1 MNRLANETSPYL
13 RQHADNPVDW
23 YAWGE
28 EALSRAK
35 TENKP
40 ILLSVGYSACHWCHV
55 MAHESFEDETTAA
68 LMNKLYVNI
77 KVDREE
83 RPDIDD
89 IYMQAVQALSNGHG
103 GWPMTVFL
111 LPDGRPF
118 YAGTYFP
125 KEARYG
131 MPSFK
136 QVLEG
141 VYDAYQNRRD
151 EVEEIA
157 GQLTQGLN
165 RASLGIGQGSQLN
178 EDLLDATL
186 KPFEREY
193 DATYGGFGGAPKF
206 PQAMNLEYLL
216 QYHHRTGDE
225 AALNMV
231 TLTLKKM
238 AMGGIYDQLG
248 GGFHRYS
255 VDAIWLVPHFE
266 KMLYDNALLSRVYLH
281 AWQVTG
287 DTFFKETAEEIYDYI
302 LREMT
307 APEGG
312 FYSATDADSE
322 GVEGKFFVWS
332 KDELTA
338 LLGEENGRIA
348 VETWGVSGRGNFE
361 GHNILYRP
369 NDDAVTAARLGL
381 TVEQLR
387 EKLEIIKDILFAARA
402 QRVHPGLD
410 DKILASWNG
419 LMLASLAEAARVLER
434 QDYLDGALR
443 AGQFLREIMVTSA
456 GRVFRTYKD
465 GSARINGFLE
475 DYACLAEAFLQ
486 LYQTTFDPHWYVLA
500 QTLADNALKHFRA
513 PDGGFFDTPDD
524 GETLIARPRSLQDN
538 AVPAGSSIMAKVLVM
553 LAAYSGSADYEQAAR
568 ETLAPL
574 DAAMRQVPQAFG
586 EALAAAGMLV
596 RGMREIAV
604 VGEFND
610 DRTVA
615 LLTEIFDDYR
625 PNAVVALSP
634 SDVDGE
640 HTIPLLS
647 YRVMQEGEPTVYVC
661 RQFACQLPVTTP
673 DALQSLL
680 D

>member
-13 RQHADNPVDW
+13 RQHAENPVDW

-28 EALSRAK
+28 EALTQAK
-35 TENKP
+35 TEGKP

-55 MAHESFEDETTAA
+55 MAHESFEDEATAA
-68 LMNKLYVNI
+68 LMNKLYINI

-125 KEARYG
+125 KEARPG

-136 QVLEG
+136 QVLAA
-141 VYDAYQNRRD
+141 VHDAYLNRRD
-151 EVEEIA
+151 DVSEIA
-157 GQLTQGLN
+157 EQLTQGLN
-165 RASLGIGQGSQLN
+165 RGSLGIGQASQLN
-178 EDLLDATL
+178 EELLDATL
-186 KPFEREY
+186 KPFEREF
-193 DATYGGFGGAPKF
+193 DVHYGGFGGAPKF

-216 QYHHRTGDE
+216 RFYNRTGDE
-225 AALNMV
+225 SALEMV

-287 DTFFKETAEEIYDYI
+287 DLFFKKIAEDIYDYV

-322 GVEGKFFVWS
+322 GEEGKFFVWS
-332 KDELTA
+332 KDELIA
-338 LLGEENGRIA
+338 LLGEENGQIA
-348 VETWGVSGRGNFE
+348 IETWGVSARGNFE

-369 NDDAVTAARLGL
+369 NDELVTAARLGIS
-381 TVEQLR
+381 VDQLR
-387 EKLEIIKDILFAARA
+387 EKLETISDILFAART

-410 DKILASWNG
+410 DKILSSWNG

-434 QDYLDGALR
+434 QDYRDGALR
-443 AGQFLREIMVTSA
+443 AGQFLREVMVNSN
-456 GRVFRTYKD
+456 GRVYRSYKD
-465 GSARINGFLE
+465 GTARINGFLE
-475 DYACLAEAFLQ
+475 DYACLAEAFLE

-524 GETLIARPRSLQDN
+524 GESLIARPRNLQDN
-538 AVPAGSSIMAKVLVM
+538 ALPAGSSSMAKALLM
-553 LAAYSGSADYEQAAR
+553 LAAFSGSADYEQAAR

-574 DAAMRQVPQAFG
+574 DAAMQQVPQAFG
-586 EALAAAGMLV
+586 EALAAADMLV
-596 RGMREIAV
+596 RGIQEIAV
-604 VGEFND
+604 VGDWND
-610 DRTVA
+610 DRTKV
-615 LLTEIFDDYR
+615 LLTKIFTDYR
-625 PNAVVALSP
+625 PNAVTALSP
-634 SDVDGE
+634 TEVESE

-647 YRVMQEGEPTVYVC
+647 YRTMQDGEPTVYVC

-673 DALQSLL
+673 SALEGLL
-680 D
+680 N

>member
-1 MNRLANETSPYL
+1 MNRLADETSPYL
-13 RQHADNPVDW
+13 RQHAENPVNW

-28 EALSRAK
+28 EALTQAK
-35 TENKP
+35 AEGKP

-55 MAHESFEDETTAA
+55 MAHESFEDEATAA
-68 LMNKLYVNI
+68 LMNRLYINI

-83 RPDIDD
+83 RPDIDN

-125 KEARYG
+125 KEARQG

-136 QVLEG
+136 QVLEA
-141 VYDAYQNRRD
+141 VNDAYQKRRD
-151 EVEEIA
+151 DVNEIA
-157 GQLTQGLN
+157 EQLTQGLN
-165 RASLGIGQGSQLN
+165 RASLGIGQNSQLN
-178 EDLLDATL
+178 EGLLDATL
-186 KPFEREY
+186 KLFEREF
-193 DATYGGFGGAPKF
+193 DAHYGGFGGAPKF

-216 QYHHRTGDE
+216 RFYDRTGDE
-225 AALNMV
+225 TALKMV

-287 DTFFKETAEEIYDYI
+287 DLFFKKMAEEIYDYI

-322 GVEGKFFVWS
+322 GEEGKFFVWS
-332 KDELTA
+332 REELIA
-338 LLGEENGRIA
+338 LLGEDNGRVAI
-348 VETWGVSGRGNFE
+348 ETYGVSARGNFD
-361 GHNILYRP
+361 GQNILYRP
-369 NDDAVTAARLGL
+369 NDEAVTAARLGMS
-381 TVEQLR
+381 VEELH
-387 EKLEIIKDILFAARA
+387 EKLETINDILFAART
-402 QRVHPGLD
+402 QRTHPALD

-434 QDYLDGALR
+434 QDYLEAALR
-443 AGQFLREIMVTSA
+443 GGQFLREMMVTDE
-456 GRVFRTYKD
+456 GRVYRTYKD
-465 GSARINGFLE
+465 GLARINGFLE
-475 DYACLAEAFLQ
+475 DYACLAGAFLE
-486 LYQTTFDPHWYVLA
+486 LYQSTFDPHWYVLA
-500 QTLADNALKHFRA
+500 QMLIDNALAHFRA

-524 GETLIARPRSLQDN
+524 GESLIARPRNLQDN
-538 AVPAGSSIMAKVLVM
+538 AIPAGSSSMAKALLM
-553 LAAYSGSADYEQAAR
+553 QAAFSGSADYEQAAR

-586 EALAAAGMLV
+586 EALAAADMLV
-596 RGMREIAV
+596 RGLQEIAV
-604 VGEFND
+604 VGDWND
-610 DRTVA
+610 DRTKV
-615 LLTEIFDDYR
+615 LLTEIFADYR
-625 PNAVVALSP
+625 PNAVAALSP
-634 SDVDGE
+634 TDVEGE

-647 YRVMQEGEPTVYVC
+647 YRTMQDGEPTVYVC

-673 DALQSLL
+673 GALEGLL
-680 D
+680 N